1 MEVRNCDSKI
11 LYVMFEMFEN
21 VPQNQNKEAAVD
33 SNGSHYS

>member
-1 MEVRNCDSKI
+1 MEIRNCDSKI

-33 SNGSHYS
+33 SNGNHYS